1 MCQDSLSFEEH
12 FYQKWIQHQFRDRTH
27 VLAITNLVNAVV
39 NAVVNAIVNAIVNA
53 LEKFSVLMMVI
64 KLLRSVGKIK

>member
-39 NAVVNAIVNAIVNA
+39 NAIVNAIVNA

>member
-27 VLAITNLVNAVV
+27 VLAITNLVNA
-39 NAVVNAIVNAIVNA
+39 IVNA

>member
-1 MCQDSLSFEEH
+1 MSFEEH

-27 VLAITNLVNAVV
+27 VLAITNLV